1 MALAVRRRHRAGGFA
16 VPRSIW
22 KGAISFGLVNVPV
35 ALYPATTDSD
45 VNFDWLDKRTLDPV
59 GYQRINKRT
68 GRKIDKDD
76 VVRGVEVADGE
87 YVVLSDEEIA
97 AAYPKTLQTI
107 EIDRFVKA
115 DQVPFVHL
123 ERPYYLEPSGR
134 GSERVYALLREAMVA
149 EGVIGIARVVLRLK
163 EHLAA
168 LVPAGPALMMS
179 TLRWADEIRPW
190 DELVLPSKDSG
201 LARPK
206 PAELQMASRLVKEM
220 TGDWQPERYTDT
232 FGETIK
238 ALLKKR
244 RDAGETAQVEPQE
257 EAPDHS
263 ANVVDLTELLK
274 ASLGGRRAAK
284 TSTQVPARKRAA
296 Q

>member
-1 MALAVRRRHRAGGFA
+1 M
-16 VPRSIW
+16 PRSIW

-68 GRKIDKDD
+68 GRKIESDD
-76 VVRGVEVADGE
+76 VVRGVKVGDGRGEGE

-190 DELVLPSKDSG
+190 DELALPSEDSG
-201 LARPK
+201 QAKPK

-220 TGDWQPERYTDT
+220 TDDWQPERYTDT
-232 FGETIK
+232 FSETIK

-263 ANVVDLTELLK
+263 SNVVDLTELLK
-274 ASLGGRRAAK
+274 ASLGGRPGGQGKAA
-284 TSTQVPARKRAA
+284 ARKRA
-296 Q
+296 

>member
-1 MALAVRRRHRAGGFA
+1 
-16 VPRSIW
+16 
-22 KGAISFGLVNVPV
+22 
-35 ALYPATTDSD
+35 
-45 VNFDWLDKRTLDPV
+45 
-59 GYQRINKRT
+59 
-68 GRKIDKDD
+68 
-76 VVRGVEVADGE
+76 
-87 YVVLSDEEIA
+87 
-97 AAYPKTLQTI
+97 
-107 EIDRFVKA
+107 
-115 DQVPFVHL
+115 
-123 ERPYYLEPSGR
+123 
-134 GSERVYALLREAMVA
+134 
-149 EGVIGIARVVLRLK
+149 VVLRLK

-201 LARPK
+201 QARPK

>member
-1 MALAVRRRHRAGGFA
+1 M
-16 VPRSIW
+16 PRSIW
-22 KGAISFGLVNVPV
+22 KGAISFGLVHVPV
-35 ALYPATTDSD
+35 ALYPATSDSD

-76 VVRGVEVADGE
+76 VVRGVEVGEGE

-107 EIDRFVKA
+107 GIDCFVKA
-115 DQVPFVHL
+115 DAVPFVHL
-123 ERPYYLEPSGR
+123 ERPYYLEPAGR
-134 GSERVYALLREAMVA
+134 GSEKVYALLRDAMVA

-168 LVPAGPALMMS
+168 VVPAGPALMMS
-179 TLRWADEIRPW
+179 TLRWAEEIRPW
-190 DELVLPSKDSG
+190 DELALPSKDSG
-201 LARPK
+201 QAKPK

-220 TGDWQPERYTDT
+220 TDDWQPERYADT
-232 FGETIK
+232 FSETIK

-257 EAPDHS
+257 QAPDHA

-274 ASLGGRRAAK
+274 ASLDGRRGGREKAASK
-284 TSTQVPARKRAA
+284 KRA
-296 Q
+296 

>member
-1 MALAVRRRHRAGGFA
+1 M
-16 VPRSIW
+16 PRSIW

-35 ALYPATTDSD
+35 ALYPATTDTD
-45 VNFDWLDKRTLDPV
+45 VNFDWLDKRTFDPV

-76 VVRGVEVADGE
+76 VVRGVEVGEGE

-107 EIDRFVKA
+107 AIDRFVKA

-190 DELVLPSKDSG
+190 DELALPSEDSG
-201 LARPK
+201 QAKPK

-220 TGDWQPERYTDT
+220 TDDWQPERYTDT
-232 FGETIK
+232 FSETIK

-263 ANVVDLTELLK
+263 SNVVDLTELLK
-274 ASLGGRRAAK
+274 ASLGGRPGGQGKAA
-284 TSTQVPARKRAA
+284 ARKRA
-296 Q
+296 

>member
-1 MALAVRRRHRAGGFA
+1 M
-16 VPRSIW
+16 PRSIW
-22 KGAISFGLVNVPV
+22 KGAISFGLVHVPV
-35 ALYPATTDSD
+35 ALYPATSDSE

-76 VVRGVEVADGE
+76 VVRGVEVGEGE
-87 YVVLSDEEIA
+87 YVVLSDDEIA

-107 EIDRFVKA
+107 AIDCFVKA
-115 DQVPFVHL
+115 DAVPFVHL

-134 GSERVYALLREAMVA
+134 GSEKVYALLREAMVA

-168 LVPAGPALMMS
+168 VVPAGPALMLA
-179 TLRWADEIRPW
+179 TLRWAEEIRPW
-190 DELVLPSKDSG
+190 NELELPSKDSG
-201 LARPK
+201 QAKPK
-206 PAELQMASRLVKEM
+206 PAELQMATKLVREM
-220 TGDWQPERYTDT
+220 TDAWQPERYADT
-232 FGETIK
+232 FSETIK

-257 EAPDHS
+257 EVPDHA

-274 ASLGGRRAAK
+274 ASLGGRRGKAPK
-284 TSTQVPARKRAA
+284 TSSPAPARKRAHG
-296 Q
+296 

>member
-1 MALAVRRRHRAGGFA
+1 M
-16 VPRSIW
+16 PRSIW

-76 VVRGVEVADGE
+76 VVRGVDVGEGE
-87 YVVLSDEEIA
+87 YVVLSDDEIA

-107 EIDRFVKA
+107 AIDRFVKA
-115 DQVPFVHL
+115 DLVPFVHL

-190 DELVLPSKDSG
+190 DELALPSEDSG
-201 LARPK
+201 QARPK

-220 TGDWQPERYTDT
+220 TDDWQPERYTDT
-232 FGETIK
+232 FSETIK

-263 ANVVDLTELLK
+263 SNVVDLTELLK
-274 ASLGGRRAAK
+274 ASLGGRRGGQGKAA
-284 TSTQVPARKRAA
+284 ARKRA
-296 Q
+296 

>member
-1 MALAVRRRHRAGGFA
+1 M
-16 VPRSIW
+16 PRSIW
-22 KGAISFGLVNVPV
+22 KGAISFGLVHVPV
-35 ALYPATTDSD
+35 ALYPATSDSE
-45 VNFDWLDKRTLDPV
+45 VNFDWLDKRSMDPV

-76 VVRGVEVADGE
+76 VVRGVEVGEGE
-87 YVVLSDEEIA
+87 YVVLSEDEIA

-115 DQVPFVHL
+115 DEVPFVHL

-134 GSERVYALLREAMVA
+134 GSEKVYALLRDAMVNQ
-149 EGVIGIARVVLRLK
+149 GVIGIARVVLRLK

-168 LVPAGPALMMS
+168 VVPVGPALMLS

-190 DELVLPSKDSG
+190 DELSLPDKERG
-201 LARPK
+201 QAKPK
-206 PAELQMASRLVKEM
+206 PAELEMAGKLIEDM
-220 TGDWQPERYTDT
+220 TGRWQPERYTDT
-232 FGETIK
+232 FSETIK

-257 EAPDHS
+257 EVPEHA

-274 ASLGGRRAAK
+274 ASLGSRRGGQGKGAA
-284 TSTQVPARKRAA
+284 ARKRA
-296 Q
+296 

>member
-1 MALAVRRRHRAGGFA
+1 MRLAAPGGPVAGDCP

-22 KGAISFGLVNVPV
+22 KGAISFGLVHVPV
-35 ALYPATTDSD
+35 ALYPATSESE
-45 VNFDWLDKRTLDPV
+45 VNFDWLDKRSMDPV

-76 VVRGVEVADGE
+76 VVRGVEVGEGE

-107 EIDRFVKA
+107 EIDCFVKA
-115 DQVPFVHL
+115 DEVPFVHL

-134 GSERVYALLREAMVA
+134 GSEKVYALLREAMVA
-149 EGVIGIARVVLRLK
+149 QGVIGIARVVLRLK

-168 LVPAGPALMMS
+168 VVPAGPALMMS
-179 TLRWADEIRPW
+179 TLRWAEEIRPW
-190 DELVLPSKDSG
+190 DELSLPSEKGGQAS
-201 LARPK
+201 PK
-206 PAELQMASRLVKEM
+206 PAELQMASKLVKDM
-220 TGDWQPERYTDT
+220 TDHWRPERYEDT
-232 FGETIK
+232 FSETIK

-274 ASLGGRRAAK
+274 ASLGRRGGQGK
-284 TSTQVPARKRAA
+284 GTARKRA
-296 Q
+296 

>member
-1 MALAVRRRHRAGGFA
+1 M
-16 VPRSIW
+16 PRSIW
-22 KGAISFGLVNVPV
+22 KGAISFGLVHVPV
-35 ALYPATTDSD
+35 ALYPATSDSD

-76 VVRGVEVADGE
+76 VVRGVEVGDGE
-87 YVVLSDEEIA
+87 YVVLSDDEIA

-107 EIDRFVKA
+107 EIDCFVKA
-115 DQVPFVHL
+115 DAVPFVHL

-134 GSERVYALLREAMVA
+134 GSEKVYALLREAMVG

-168 LVPAGPALMMS
+168 VVPAGPALMMA
-179 TLRWADEIRPW
+179 TLRWAEEIRPW
-190 DELVLPSKDSG
+190 NELELPSKDSG
-201 LARPK
+201 SAKPK
-206 PAELQMASRLVKEM
+206 PAELQMAAKLVREM
-220 TGDWQPERYTDT
+220 TGAWQPERYADT
-232 FGETIK
+232 FSETIK

-257 EAPDHS
+257 EAPDHAS
-263 ANVVDLTELLK
+263 NVVDLTELLK
-274 ASLGGRRAAK
+274 ASLGGRRGAAAK
-284 TSTQVPARKRAA
+284 TPARAAAKSAPKSAAKKRA
-296 Q
+296 